1 MNRDDYLII
10 DFDSTFIKLETL
22 EEISKEALK
31 NNSDRDKIQK
41 EIEKITKQGMHGKL
55 SFGESLKR
63 RLALFSAD
71 KKDIDKINKKI
82 KKNITESF
90 LENKDFFQKHKKQIF
105 VVSGGFK
112 ECIFPVTDEFGI
124 PRENVL
130 ANDFKFNEKGEV
142 TGIDENNLAS
152 KTQGKV
158 RQVEN
163 LNLRGRIFVIG
174 DGWTDFEIKRE
185 KQADY
190 FLAFTENARRES
202 VVELADGEVANFQE
216 VIEFI
221 NKCNW

>member
-1 MNRDDYLII
+1 MKKNSYLII

-31 NNSDRDKIQK
+31 NNPEKEKIQK
-41 EIEKITKQGMHGKL
+41 EIERITKQGMYGKL

-71 KKDIDKINKKI
+71 KKDIIKINEKI
-82 KKNITESF
+82 KINITDSF
-90 LENKDFFQKHKKQIF
+90 LRNKDFFRKYGEQIF

-112 ECIFPVTDEFGI
+112 ECIFPVTDDFGI
-124 PRENVL
+124 PKKNIL
-130 ANDFKFNEKGEV
+130 ANDFKFNEKNKII
-142 TGIDENNLAS
+142 GINDNNLAS

-163 LNLRGRIFVIG
+163 LNLKGRVFVIG

-185 KQADY
+185 HQADY
-190 FLAFTENARRES
+190 FLAFTENVRRDS
-202 VVELADGEVANFQE
+202 VVDLADKEVREFGEVISTLNFK
-216 VIEFI
+216 F
-221 NKCNW
+221 

>member
-1 MNRDDYLII
+1 MKSDDYLII

-82 KKNITESF
+82 KKNITDSF
-90 LENKDFFQKHKKQIF
+90 LKNKDFFQKNKKQIF
-105 VVSGGFK
+105 VISGGFK
-112 ECIFPVTDEFGI
+112 ECIFPVTDEFRI

-130 ANDFKFNEKGEV
+130 ANDFKFDKKGRIV
-142 TGIDENNLAS
+142 GIDENNLAS

-163 LNLRGRIFVIG
+163 FNLRGRIFVIG

-190 FLAFTENARRES
+190 FLALTENVRRES
-202 VVELADGEVANFQE
+202 VVELADGEVKEFGE
-216 VIEFI
+216 VKDFLK
-221 NKCNW
+221 NL

>member
-1 MNRDDYLII
+1 MKSDDYLII

-22 EEISKEALK
+22 EEISKEALRDNPVK
-31 NNSDRDKIQK
+31 DKIQK

-71 KKDIDKINKKI
+71 KKDINKINKKI
-82 KKNITESF
+82 KKNITNSF
-90 LENKDFFQKHKKQIF
+90 LKNKDFFKKYGKRIF
-105 VVSGGFK
+105 VISGGFK
-112 ECIFPVTDEFGI
+112 ECIFPVTDDFGI

-130 ANDFKFNEKGEV
+130 ANDFKFDTEEKII
-142 TGIDENNLAS
+142 GIDENNLAG

-158 RQVEN
+158 RQAEN
-163 LNLRGRIFVIG
+163 LNLKGRIFVIG

-185 KQADY
+185 HQADY
-190 FLAFTENARRES
+190 FLVFTENIRRES
-202 VVELADGEVANFQE
+202 VVDLADGEVANFQE

-221 NKCNW
+221 NMN

>member
-190 FLAFTENARRES
+190 FLALTENVRRES
-202 VVELADGEVANFQE
+202 VVELADGEVKEFGE
-216 VIEFI
+216 VKDFLK
-221 NKCNW
+221 NL